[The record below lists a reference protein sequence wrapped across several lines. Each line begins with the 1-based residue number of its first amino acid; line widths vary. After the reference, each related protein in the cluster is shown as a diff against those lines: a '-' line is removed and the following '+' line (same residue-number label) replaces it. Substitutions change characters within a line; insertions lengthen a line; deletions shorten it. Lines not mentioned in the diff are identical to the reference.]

1 MRQIVQRIDAILS
14 ERMWEHLGRP
24 LPPPASLK
32 RRVPTKLVSASQ
44 AEILIETGTYL
55 GDTVASLR
63 GHARSIHSI
72 ELGKDLY
79 EKARCRFAG
88 CSDVTLW
95 LGDSASVLP
104 QVLRHV
110 DARSVF
116 WLDGHYSAGITARG
130 PQDTPILEELS
141 HILAADIPPY
151 VIAIDDARCFNGTA
165 GYPCLN
171 ELLAHVVH
179 RRPELFC
186 LHRLDAIYFLWNND
200 AALIRSV
207 EQALLS

>member
-1 MRQIVQRIDAILS
+1 ML
-14 ERMWEHLGRP
+14 
-24 LPPPASLK
+24 
-32 RRVPTKLVSASQ
+32 TKLVTAFH
-44 AEILIETGTYL
+44 AEILIETGTYM
-55 GDTVASLR
+55 GDTVATLR

-79 EKARCRFAG
+79 EKARRRFAD

-95 LGDSASVLP
+95 HGDSAAVLP

-151 VIAIDDARCFNGTA
+151 VIAIDDARCFNGTD

-171 ELLAHVVH
+171 ELFAHVAQ
-179 RRPELFC
+179 RRPDLYC
-186 LHRLDAIYFLWNND
+186 LHRLDTICVLANND

-207 EQALLS
+207 EQALTL